1 MPRNVAK
8 SQLVGGMKVR
18 PQSNVNAGR
27 IQRGTY
33 LESSGGLLLNVTSI
47 ITGTSK
53 DTEQDLET
61 AKRLK
66 NNAAIKSIELQV
78 RSFIIIFLIFP
89 ISG

>member
-8 SQLVGGMKVR
+8 SQLIGGIKVT
-18 PQSNVNAGR
+18 PQSNGNAGR

-33 LESSGGLLLNVTSI
+33 LESSGGLLLNVTFI